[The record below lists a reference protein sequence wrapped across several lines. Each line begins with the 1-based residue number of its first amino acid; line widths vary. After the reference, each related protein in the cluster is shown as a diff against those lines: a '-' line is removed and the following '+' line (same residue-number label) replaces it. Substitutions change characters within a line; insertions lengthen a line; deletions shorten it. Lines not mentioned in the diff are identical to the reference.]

1 MAIAV
6 PQPEGKREGK
16 CVQHSRDLNF
26 RFVPLEWVVR
36 QLDSFSLASSIC
48 MQLSPAAAAAA
59 ALDSAGAG
67 AAAAV
72 AAAAAAEAKG
82 AN

>member
-1 MAIAV
+1 MFGNSTV
-6 PQPEGKREGK
+6 
-16 CVQHSRDLNF
+16 F
-26 RFVPLEWVVR
+26 
-36 QLDSFSLASSIC
+36 LASSIC
-48 MQLSPAAAAAA
+48 MQLSPAAATA

-72 AAAAAAEAKG
+72 AVAAEAKG

>member
-1 MAIAV
+1 M
-6 PQPEGKREGK
+6 
-16 CVQHSRDLNF
+16 QHSRDLNF

-67 AAAAV
+67 AAAVV

>member
-59 ALDSAGAG
+59 LDSAGAG
-67 AAAAV
+67 AAD